1 MANSSTCRPGG
12 SSGYTST
19 KYRLEVGAQL
29 ISMIGAR
36 TLEHL
41 AGDLRPLACQTCH
54 DPISGVADLSGDA
67 VLATAEVVLS
77 AHHASC
83 RPSDVRV
90 SKEMAAG
97 TPTVVATAWVL
108 SDGSAK
114 GHAAGDVVVVV
125 NPSCEQLIA
134 RQQGLLRRRWT
145 NVTLNDLQ
153 PLGFKPAGPRPPN
166 ALQGVTAGLDGD
178 RLTITAN
185 TTHTTKSTGLVHGA
199 EPAAID
205 NTWVVSDLSGPV
217 QDALATAQLITI
229 AATMKVLPTAL
240 AQDNVGRGITDRTT
254 MLGRVGLTRSVES

>member
-1 MANSSTCRPGG
+1 MAYSSDRPGEAP
-12 SSGYTST
+12 GYTST
-19 KYRLEVGAQL
+19 KYRLETGAQL

-77 AHHASC
+77 AHHPSC

-90 SKEMAAG
+90 SKVLAVG
-97 TPTVVATAWVL
+97 TPTAVATAWVL
-108 SDGSAK
+108 PNSPGR
-114 GHAAGDVVVVV
+114 GHDAGEVVVVV

-153 PLGFKPAGPRPPN
+153 PLGFTPAGPRPPK
-166 ALQGVTAGLDGD
+166 ALQGVTADLREDT
-178 RLTITAN
+178 LTITAE
-185 TTHTTKSTGLVHGA
+185 TTHTAKNTRIVRDA
-199 EPAAID
+199 EPAAI
-205 NTWVVSDLSGPV
+205 NHIWVVSDLPRQV
-217 QDALATAQLITI
+217 LDALATAQTVTV
-229 AATMKVLPTAL
+229 AVTMKVLPTAL
-240 AQDNVGRGITDRTT
+240 AQDNVVLGITDRTT
-254 MLGRVGLTRSVES
+254 MLGRVGLSKAAER